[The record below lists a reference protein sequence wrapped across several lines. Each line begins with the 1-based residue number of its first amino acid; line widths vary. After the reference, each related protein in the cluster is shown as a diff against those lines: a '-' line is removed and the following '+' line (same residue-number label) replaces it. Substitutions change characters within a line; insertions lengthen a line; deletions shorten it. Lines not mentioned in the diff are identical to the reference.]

1 MTVQGALFD
10 VKTVTEDYLAGR
22 FPEVGYRAFYRD
34 LFPAGELEKRGEYER
49 GKYCGIAVQLGDR
62 PKRYS
67 VTDGLEVIDEL
78 VATDDFCLM
87 SPVSYAGKSQ
97 KQSMSRWLY
106 SVTIDLDEPIERPNR
121 FGDPTGIAE
130 FFFEVGNNVLP
141 MPTYIVSSGTGL
153 HLYYMLKRPVAL
165 YRNVIEQ
172 LSCLRR
178 DLIWKIWNRYITDLH
193 EKPQYESVTQ
203 GFRMVGTVTKSG
215 DRVRAYKTGEKVT
228 IEHLNQYVLDEKNQ
242 VTELCYKS
250 PHTLQEAKELYPEW
264 YQKRIIEGQP
274 RDTWVVK
281 RDLYDWW
288 KRQAKSASYGHRYFF
303 VMALAIYAIKCGIT
317 EEELT
322 RDALE
327 LVPFLNDIDLGHPF
341 TRQDALKAC
350 EMYNADYQTFP
361 RAAIERITA
370 IRIDPNKRNYQ
381 AQRNHLEVARAV
393 RDVKLRQQGRRWTDG
408 NSRKGCPNKN
418 YPKREIV
425 RNWREANPAGR
436 KIDCHRETGLS
447 RVTIDKWWE
456 SVS

>member
-1 MTVQGALFD
+1 MAVQGALFD

-22 FPEVGYRAFYRD
+22 FPEVGYRDFYRD

-67 VTDGLEVIDEL
+67 VTDDLEVIDEL

-106 SVTIDLDEPIERPNR
+106 SVTIDLDEPIERANR
-121 FGDPTGIAE
+121 FGDPAGIAE

-153 HLYYMLKRPVAL
+153 HLYYMLKRPVPL

-172 LSCLRR
+172 LARLRR

-203 GFRMVGTVTKSG
+203 GFRMVGTATKSG

-242 VTELCYKS
+242 VTEFRYKS

-264 YQKRIIEGQP
+264 HQKRIIEGQP

-327 LVPFLNDIDLGHPF
+327 LVPILNDIDLGHPF

-361 RAAIERITA
+361 RDVISRITA
-370 IRIDPNKRNYQ
+370 IRIDPNKRNHQKQ
-381 AQRNHLEVARAV
+381 AYHLEEARAL
-393 RDVKLRQQGRRWTDG
+393 RDIRQHRQGTNWWDHG
-408 NSRKGCPNKN
+408 NRNGAPTK
-418 YPKREIV
+418 EAIV
-425 RNWREANPAGR
+425 RAWCEANPAGR

-456 SVS
+456 SVA